1 MELEPIFVAAF
12 LIVIA
17 AVALYKYHYSKK
29 AIVRRKLKKAA
40 GLKISNFV
48 SGNIAKVVG
57 KVEYAGKP
65 LVAPLSGRPCAY
77 YYVLVEQQVSS
88 GKSSHWETLIEEE
101 VAGAFVIR
109 DGRHCAHVNSSNVKS
124 YLVED
129 RQYSSGFLNDAT
141 GELQRYLNNHGH
153 DSENF
158 LGLNRT
164 IRYQEGVLEEGEL
177 MAVMG
182 RGEWKNAGQVQLP
195 ESYGRVLDITST
207 EEEPVYL
214 SDDPDTVSITYAP
227 EEVGGYR
234 RS

>member
-1 MELEPIFVAAF
+1 MEFKTILVA
-12 LIVIA
+12 LIVVGVV
-17 AVALYKYHYSKK
+17 AVAIYKHYYSKK
-29 AIVRRKLKKAA
+29 AIVKRNLKKAA
-40 GLKISNFV
+40 GKKISDFV
-48 SGNIAKVVG
+48 SGDIAKIVG

-101 VAGAFVIR
+101 IAGAFVIR

-129 RQYSSGFLNDAT
+129 REYSSGFLNDAT
-141 GELQRYLNNHGH
+141 GELHRYLQDHGH
-153 DSENF
+153 KSENF
-158 LGLNRT
+158 LGFNKT
-164 IRYQEGVLEEGEL
+164 IRYQEGVLEQGEL

-182 RGEWKNAGQVQLP
+182 RGEWKNASQVQLP
-195 ESYGRVLDITST
+195 ESYGRVLDISST

-227 EEVGGYR
+227 EDLGGYR